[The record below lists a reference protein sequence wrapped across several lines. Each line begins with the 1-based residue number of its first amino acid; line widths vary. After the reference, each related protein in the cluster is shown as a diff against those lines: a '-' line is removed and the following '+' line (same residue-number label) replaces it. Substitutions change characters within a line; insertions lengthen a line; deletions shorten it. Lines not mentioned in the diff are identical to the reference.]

1 MHNQTQDSLSIQ
13 SRSRGQ
19 VIPEPPPEGVQ
30 RGGDKTSRMDVS
42 TMGTGFRQNEDQN
55 DGDEAH
61 TGGIVRG
68 GNETEESPPV
78 GILRG

>member
-19 VIPEPPPEGVQ
+19 AIPEPPPEGVQ
-30 RGGDKTSRMDVS
+30 RGGDKTCRMDAS
-42 TMGTGFRQNEDQN
+42 TLAALRQSDEQEE
-55 DGDEAH
+55 GDEAH

-68 GNETEESPPV
+68 GNEAEESPPV